1 MVIQIASPMEG
12 AIVEVY
18 VTPGAQ
24 VSKDTDLFMIEQAK
38 TTLIVRSTA
47 PGTVGELNVAPGDDV
62 AFGFVALTIDD
73 SRA

>member
-1 MVIQIASPMEG
+1 MIIQIESPMEG

-18 VTPGAQ
+18 VVPGAP

-38 TTLIVRSTA
+38 TTLIVRSTV
-47 PGTVGELNVAPGDDV
+47 PGTVGKINVAPGDDV

-73 SRA
+73 SPA